1 MEGASGG
8 SSSYWGSYWVGDPGR
23 VVADLEVVAW
33 GTHGVVGVGGA
44 VQGGSAVAALV
55 AQCGMD
61 REERDPPWSQGET
74 PEGGQG
80 VGHWV
85 HSAACCH
92 RDPLHQTHHPE
103 TGLQPD
109 S

>member
-1 MEGASGG
+1 M
-8 SSSYWGSYWVGDPGR
+8 
-23 VVADLEVVAW
+23 VAW

-74 PEGGQG
+74 P
-80 VGHWV
+80 
-85 HSAACCH
+85 
-92 RDPLHQTHHPE
+92 
-103 TGLQPD
+103 
-109 S
+109 